1 MTWRILYDVT
11 IYCQVGFTFILALKQ
26 LNEKFVCCN
35 ISHSSNSS
43 MNNKIPGSNMFSYN
57 LGLKELILSST
68 WEMHRY
74 LQLVNF

>member
-1 MTWRILYDVT
+1 MMQQSIVKLDLPFL
-11 IYCQVGFTFILALKQ
+11 CEKLALKQ